1 LSEDMPLDKLHDL
14 LDFRTS
20 SYQISYNVELLKV
33 QRDMTLGE
41 KLFEESGNVTGF
53 KVTRV
58 HPIEGVTMEVSFTS
72 EIRGMGRFPSGKNLG
87 SGTVTQYPHGI
98 VDGSYQGSFMTTAEG
113 GGSGD
118 QFVWWAHEKT
128 KAVEG
133 GKFKGLTMM
142 TGFTNSQK
150 LSWMNNLIIA
160 LESETDLESQK
171 FKATAY
177 EWK

>member
-1 LSEDMPLDKLHDL
+1 
-14 LDFRTS
+14 
-20 SYQISYNVELLKV
+20 VELLKV
-33 QRDMTLGE
+33 QLDMALGE

-53 KVTRV
+53 KVTKV
-58 HPIEGVTMEVSFTS
+58 HPIEGVTMEVSFIS

-87 SGTVTQYPHGI
+87 SGTMTQYPHGI
-98 VDGSYQGSFMTTAEG
+98 VDGSYQGSFMMITTTAEG
-113 GGSGD
+113 SGGSDGSSD

-133 GKFKGLTMM
+133 GRKFKGLTMM

-160 LESETDLESQK
+160 LDLETDPASQK

>member
-1 LSEDMPLDKLHDL
+1 MTANL
-14 LDFRTS
+14 LYFS
-20 SYQISYNVELLKV
+20 NGFQLG
-33 QRDMTLGE
+33 MALGE

-53 KVTRV
+53 KVTKV
-58 HPIEGVTMEVSFTS
+58 HPVEGVTMEVSFTS
-72 EIRGMGRFPSGKNLG
+72 EIRGIGRFPSGKNLG

-98 VDGSYQGSFMTTAEG
+98 VDGSYQGSFMTTE

-118 QFVWWAHEKT
+118 HFVWWAYEKT
-128 KAVEG
+128 KVVEG

-142 TGFTNSQK
+142 TGFTNSQN
-150 LSWMNNLIIA
+150 LSCINNLIIA
-160 LESETDLESQK
+160 LDLETDPDSQK

>member
-1 LSEDMPLDKLHDL
+1 L
-14 LDFRTS
+14 
-20 SYQISYNVELLKV
+20 QISYNVALLKV
-33 QRDMTLGE
+33 QLGMTLGE
-41 KLFEESGNVTGF
+41 KLFEERGNVTGF
-53 KVTRV
+53 KVTKV
-58 HPIEGVTMEVSFTS
+58 HPTEGVTMEVSFTS
-72 EIRGMGRFPSGKNLG
+72 EIRGIGRFPSGKNLG
-87 SGTVTQYPHGI
+87 SGTVTQYSHGM
-98 VDGSYQGSFMTTAEG
+98 VDGSYQGSLMTTAEND
-113 GGSGD
+113 SSD

-133 GKFKGLTMM
+133 GGKFKGLTMI

-160 LESETDLESQK
+160 LDLETNPESQT

>member
-1 LSEDMPLDKLHDL
+1 
-14 LDFRTS
+14 
-20 SYQISYNVELLKV
+20 VELLKF
-33 QRDMTLGE
+33 QLGMALGE

-53 KVTRV
+53 KVTKV

-72 EIRGMGRFPSGKNLG
+72 EIRGIGRFPSGKNLG

-98 VDGSYQGSFMTTAEG
+98 VDGSYQGSFMTTE

-118 QFVWWAHEKT
+118 HFVWWAHEKT
-128 KAVEG
+128 KVVEG

-142 TGFTNSQK
+142 TGFTNSQN
-150 LSWMNNLIIA
+150 LSWINNLIIA
-160 LESETDLESQK
+160 LDLETDPESQK

>member
-1 LSEDMPLDKLHDL
+1 
-14 LDFRTS
+14 
-20 SYQISYNVELLKV
+20 
-33 QRDMTLGE
+33 MTLGE
-41 KLFEESGNVTGF
+41 KLFEESGNVRGF
-53 KVTRV
+53 KVTKV
-58 HPIEGVTMEVSFTS
+58 HPIEGVAMDVSFTS
-72 EIRGMGRFPSGKNLG
+72 EIKGIGRFPSGKNLG

-98 VDGSYQGSFMTTAEG
+98 VDGSYQGSFMTTTAEG
-113 GGSGD
+113 SGSSGD

-133 GKFKGLTMM
+133 GGKFKGLTMM
-142 TGFTNSQK
+142 TGFTNLQK

-160 LESETDLESQK
+160 LDLETDPVSQK

>member
-1 LSEDMPLDKLHDL
+1 MA
-14 LDFRTS
+14 
-20 SYQISYNVELLKV
+20 
-33 QRDMTLGE
+33 LGE

-53 KVTRV
+53 KVTKV
-58 HPIEGVTMEVSFTS
+58 HPVEGVTMEVSFVS
-72 EIRGMGRFPSGKNLG
+72 EIRGIGRFPSGKNIG
-87 SGTVTQYPHGI
+87 SGTVTEYPHGI
-98 VDGSYQGSFMTTAEG
+98 VDGSYQGSLMTTG
-113 GGSGD
+113 GNSGASD

-128 KAVEG
+128 KMVEG

-160 LESETDLESQK
+160 LDLETDPPTQK

>member
-1 LSEDMPLDKLHDL
+1 MYIEALKLQFDMA
-14 LDFRTS
+14 
-20 SYQISYNVELLKV
+20 
-33 QRDMTLGE
+33 LGE
-41 KLFEESGNVTGF
+41 KLFEESGSLTGF
-53 KVTRV
+53 KITKV
-58 HPIEGVTMEVSFTS
+58 HPIEGITMEVSFVS
-72 EIRGMGRFPSGKNLG
+72 EIRGVGRFPSGKNMG

-98 VDGSYQGSFMTTAEG
+98 VDGGYQGSMMMTTTEGANAE
-113 GGSGD
+113 

-150 LSWMNNLIIA
+150 LSWMNNLILA
-160 LESETDLESQK
+160 LDLETDPESQR
-171 FKATAY
+171 FKADAY